1 MKCEQVILYANG
13 ELEGT
18 EKTAFE
24 AHLKTCEAC
33 QQELKFL
40 EATQSA
46 LTAKTAPEKVINDL
60 FAKTSRKKKWFAGW
74 KPVVAGIC
82 AVGLIGIM
90 VFPRPDKE
98 TLDREV
104 IVYMSENLDADYQ
117 TFKSDL
123 DLFEMYF

>member
-40 EATQSA
+40 EATQST
-46 LTAKTAPEKVINDL
+46 LTAKTAPETVINDL

>member
-24 AHLKTCEAC
+24 THLKTCAAC

-40 EATQSA
+40 EATQNA
-46 LTAKTAPEKVINDL
+46 LTAKAAPEKVIDSL

-74 KPVVAGIC
+74 KPVIAGIC

-90 VFPRPDKE
+90 VFPRPDRD

-104 IVYMSENLDADYQ
+104 IAYMSENLDADYQ
-117 TFKSDL
+117 TFESDL